1 MHKAADNKLS
11 WNKTPRDGN
20 IKDNLLKVI
29 RLNKDNF
36 LNMIQLD
43 KDKNIKYYKDP
54 WNIF

>member
-29 RLNKDNF
+29 QVHKDN
-36 LNMIQLD
+36 LLKMIRLH
-43 KDKNIKYYKDP
+43 KDKNIKY
-54 WNIF
+54 